1 MVVAEG
7 VGSAV
12 RDLSSN
18 PVSTSM
24 ILATIPRLPEP
35 QSPHLEGADG
45 VVGLLREC
53 TRERTINCGCQCYY
67 YCYCYDWGWMK
78 RVLDRL
84 KKYRQ

>member
-1 MVVAEG
+1 MAKG

-35 QSPHLEGADG
+35 QAPHLEGADG

-53 TRERTINCGCQCYY
+53 TGRGQLTVAVSVIIIDMTEAT
-67 YCYCYDWGWMK
+67 
-78 RVLDRL
+78 
-84 KKYRQ
+84 